1 MKKSKIIFIGGIGTK
16 TQFGGELTKNKEII
30 KRLAELGCS
39 LTLIDTYQ
47 ARSKPFKLLILLF
60 KLLYNIIF
68 NSKSTFV
75 FSTSFGNIY
84 PIFKLYHLFLSRVR
98 IVYWVI
104 GGNFFLSVL
113 SMESSH
119 ISI

>member
-30 KRLAELGCS
+30 KRLSELGCS

-47 ARSKPFKLLILLF
+47 ARSKPIKLLILLF

-84 PIFKLYHLFLSRVR
+84 PI
-98 IVYWVI
+98 I
-104 GGNFFLSVL
+104 SVQ
-113 SMESSH
+113 
-119 ISI
+119 